1 MSASNRPCIYGGTF
15 SAISFSAMLILP
27 SDHNRL
33 ACDSNRLACDSLP
46 RLLTLSMQC
55 ACTHIKLKH
64 PTHLKPLAQIKQYT
78 AQASTVELQHPV
90 TIALQLHSGNY
101 EYLNRCRAL
110 PNTSYIDSIFILW
123 FLAREYFRNF
133 SQNI

>member
-1 MSASNRPCIYGGTF
+1 MVAHSVQYPFQQCLYFLVITTDWLVIATDWLVI
-15 SAISFSAMLILP
+15 
-27 SDHNRL
+27 
-33 ACDSNRLACDSLP
+33 ACPDC
-46 RLLTLSMQC
+46 SMQC

-64 PTHLKPLAQIKQYT
+64 PTHLKPMAQIKQYT

-101 EYLNRCRAL
+101 EYLNRCKAL

-133 SQNI
+133 RQNIQV